1 MDDNL
6 TTPES
11 IVSNPKFERLARFSD
26 DPTDIVNLIGKLT
39 DVALKNDAEA
49 AKERAK
55 GNDQAIKAYT
65 SAMDTRV
72 KGASALTKYIADLG
86 SNDARVRSA
95 AIAGIANTT
104 KAQIEAFTK
113 IEKQESGNFHPW
125 FERARGNALSST
137 GGVMG
142 PSFWTGLV
150 GGVIQDA
157 EISRENI
164 NIPWF
169 VNVVQSKIDHG
180 EIGDW
185 RKMREQLGEDEY
197 AKLERLWATAEEAK
211 RSQATTLHDLES
223 LQQQAEGFARANA
236 GATDAQFQ
244 VARSTLEPLV
254 TQSIQSITQGK
265 SVEQLKND
273 AEHFYSASKVEKLEA
288 TADKYN
294 AVAMDLLESLGY
306 AGKDGTSEGAFSVDR
321 WAPWR
326 GSLVNDPKFQTW
338 ARERG
343 YNDLGRAQIDE
354 NGKVLSYVRG
364 ADDNK
369 AIKAYGRALRLETL
383 DAAGYDT
390 KPVSLTTALPYA
402 SVRSGTITDLDGEA
416 QTIVAVN
423 RGGKQSL
430 YTMTRDGAP
439 VPLTDAADL
448 GINTN
453 EIAWDGEP
461 TAYAEIK
468 DIKDD
473 AQVARAYAAHLK
485 DGSGT
490 AGEVEAPAPTED
502 WTVSFG
508 TFKDS
513 DGGLPHNIYAVSDGN
528 SPTKHFS
535 TDLVTGK
542 LVPIEPRGD
551 AKFAFTLHVAP
562 SRVAEFTGKD
572 NAHATLA
579 ARLAEID
586 TSPDPADDADTLF
599 MADEEYAKV
608 APKLEAKDE
617 AKPEAKA
624 GPAAWTVIETDKTPA
639 SETFIGSDYGTT
651 ARDGERRIRTQGG
664 DVRTVGEKDTVAPL
678 KKEEEYTTT
687 RLNEEDRL
695 VNRAALK
702 SDNEKA
708 QEIARS
714 NLSEPMSLG
723 EAPNKAMGHPDQAPP
738 KLDQDAVLSPEEIEA
753 LLPHEKVAYA
763 ARVKLAQQA
772 DVRNKQVDALPQA
785 REGEI
790 GDRTIQARKYLDAH
804 AKLEERI
811 IAAKAAVEAAAP
823 DKRSALQA
831 TLTQY
836 EDAADTLYDVLNT
849 TFKDEVADIIKHA
862 KKATHAEGISRP
874 EGLTKLEA
882 AKPAETEFA
891 RKTGEAQLDF
901 KESQK
906 PGTYDSSPVPK
917 PALKGTFDHKVDGKL
932 PPAREKTKEALARRG
947 IMVAPKY
954 EEAPIVRQS
963 PPPAV
968 LDTTRPLGGR
978 AFKTALDGKFES
990 EAPTSEKMAKDA
1002 LRNAMKA
1009 KFVSPSMMTP
1019 TKEGIGVTKVAP

>member
-185 RKMREQLGEDEY
+185 RKMREQLGADEY

-383 DAAGYDT
+383 GAAGYDT
-390 KPVSLTTALPYA
+390 EPVSLTTALPYA
-402 SVRSGTITDLDGEA
+402 SVRSGIITDLDGDE

-453 EIAWDGEP
+453 EIAWEGEP
-461 TAYAEIK
+461 AAYAEIK

-490 AGEVEAPAPTED
+490 AGEAEAPAPTED
-502 WTVSFG
+502 WTVSVGVFP
-508 TFKDS
+508 DS
-513 DGGLPHNIYAVSDGN
+513 DGKTTHEIYGVTNGKG
-528 SPTKHFS
+528 PTQYF
-535 TDLVTGK
+535 TRDLANGK
-542 LVPIEPRGD
+542 LVSTPPRSNAQFGLV
-551 AKFAFTLHVAP
+551 AHVAP
-562 SRVAEFTGKD
+562 TRVGEFTGRGD
-572 NAHATLA
+572 VHATLA
-579 ARLAEID
+579 GRMAD
-586 TSPDPADDADTLF
+586 TIEAAVSSEDANTLFLDDA
-599 MADEEYAKV
+599 EYAKA
-608 APKLEAKDE
+608 APKLE

-664 DVRTVGEKDTVAPL
+664 DVRTVGRGDTVTLLESEPTYV
-678 KKEEEYTTT
+678 KP

-695 VNRAALK
+695 VNRKALAS
-702 SDNEKA
+702 SDERA

-714 NLSEPMSLG
+714 NLSEPQSLG
-723 EAPNKAMGHPDQAPP
+723 EAPNKAGGRPA
-738 KLDQDAVLSPEEIEA
+738 EA
-753 LLPHEKVAYA
+753 LPA
-763 ARVKLAQQA
+763 ADESQ
-772 DVRNKQVDALPQA
+772 
-785 REGEI
+785 I

-811 IAAKAAVEAAAP
+811 IAAKAAVEAATP
-823 DKRSALQA
+823 DKRPALQA

-849 TFKDEVADIIKHA
+849 TFKDEVKDIIKGA

-874 EGLTKLEA
+874 EGLEKLEA

-906 PGTYDSSPVPK
+906 PGTYDSGPVPK

-932 PPAREKTKEALARRG
+932 PPARERTREALAQRG

-954 EEAPIVRQS
+954 EAAPVVRQS

-990 EAPTSEKMAKDA
+990 EAPTSEKLAKDA

-1019 TKEGIGVTKVAP
+1019 TKEGVGISAVKP

>member
-1 MDDNL
+1 MSETL

-11 IVSNPKFERLARFSD
+11 IVSNPKFERLAPLFD
-26 DPTDIVNLIGKLT
+26 DQTDFVNFIGKLGELS
-39 DVALKNDAEA
+39 LKYNAEA
-49 AKERAK
+49 SKERAK

-65 SAMDTRV
+65 SAMDTKV
-72 KGASALTKYIADLG
+72 KSVSALTKYIGQLRD
-86 SNDARVRSA
+86 SDAKTQVA
-95 AIAGIANTT
+95 AIRGIVDTA
-104 KAQIEAFTK
+104 KAQMAAFTK
-113 IEKQESGNFHPW
+113 LEQQESSDFHPW
-125 FERARGNALSST
+125 YETALGNAVTKGGTKLS
-137 GGVMG
+137 
-142 PSFWTGLV
+142 PQFWEGLV
-150 GGVIQDA
+150 GTVINEA
-157 EISRENI
+157 EIHRDDI

-169 VNVVQSKIDHG
+169 VRVLKGKIKKG

-185 RKMREQLGEDEY
+185 RQMKTELGEKEY
-197 AKLERLWATAEEAK
+197 AKLEELWAAAETAESS
-211 RSQATTLHDLES
+211 RIGSIQVNTDLVNKAES
-223 LQQQAEGFARANA
+223 FARLNANA
-236 GATDAQFQ
+236 NRAEFERA
-244 VARSTLEPLV
+244 ASELEPLV
-254 TQSIQSITQGK
+254 GASIQSISKGK
-265 SVEQLKND
+265 SVEDLKDD
-273 AEHFYSASKVEKLEA
+273 AEHFYSTSKVEKMEA
-288 TADKYN
+288 NADRYN
-294 AVAMDLLESLGY
+294 AMAMDLLDSLGSTSKG
-306 AGKDGTSEGAFSVDR
+306 AASGTAFSVDR

-369 AIKAYGRALRLETL
+369 AIKAYGRALRFETL

-390 KPVSLTTALPYA
+390 EPVSLTTALPYA
-402 SVRSGTITDLDGEA
+402 SVRSGTTTDLDGDE
-416 QTIVAVN
+416 QTVVAVN

-490 AGEVEAPAPTED
+490 AKEAEAPAPTED

-617 AKPEAKA
+617 AKPEPKA

-639 SETFIGSDYGTT
+639 SETFIGNDYGTT
-651 ARDGERRIRTQGG
+651 ARDGERKVRVQGG
-664 DVRTVGEKDTVAPL
+664 DVRTVGRDDTVTLLESEPTYV
-678 KKEEEYTTT
+678 KP

-695 VNRAALK
+695 VNRKALAS
-702 SDNEKA
+702 SDERA

-714 NLSEPMSLG
+714 NLPEPQSLG
-723 EAPNKAMGHPDQAPP
+723 EASNKAMGRPA
-738 KLDQDAVLSPEEIEA
+738 
-753 LLPHEKVAYA
+753 
-763 ARVKLAQQA
+763 
-772 DVRNKQVDALPQA
+772 DALPAADESQ
-785 REGEI
+785 I

-811 IAAKAAVEAAAP
+811 IAAKAAVEAATP
-823 DKRSALQA
+823 DKRPALQA

-849 TFKDEVADIIKHA
+849 TYVDEVKDIIKGA

-874 EGLTKLEA
+874 EGLVAPEGTRFSEN
-882 AKPAETEFA
+882 
-891 RKTGEAQLDF
+891 DF
-901 KESQK
+901 KPIMGARQRTFAASQE
-906 PGTYDSSPVPK
+906 PGTYATGPVPK
-917 PALKGTFDHKVDGKL
+917 PVVKGFFDHKVDGKS
-932 PPAREKTKEALARRG
+932 PPTRTKSVETLARQG
-947 IMVAPKY
+947 IMVVPDHGS
-954 EEAPIVRQS
+954 API
-963 PPPAV
+963 
-968 LDTTRPLGGR
+968 TR
-978 AFKTALDGKFES
+978 E
-990 EAPTSEKMAKDA
+990 PTIPETMAKNA
-1002 LRNAMKA
+1002 LRNELK
-1009 KFVSPSMMTP
+1009 KKWVGPSMSAP
-1019 TKEGIGVTKVAP
+1019 EKVGVGISAAKP